1 MLGMAMVPAPLPA
14 GVVVVE
20 PPVLPVVEVEL
31 LPLPPVVVVPV
42 EPDWPGMMVLTLA
55 DMDWYLLRVLPEAV
69 LSRTVS
75 SLPLFTIPRRLV
87 GEGGGGLTSR

>member
-1 MLGMAMVPAPLPA
+1 MKMAAKTPRRPRVLGMAMAPAPLPA

-69 LSRTVS
+69 LQERK
-75 SLPLFTIPRRLV
+75 RV
-87 GEGGGGLTSR
+87 G